1 MRTGVLVSRLVR
13 TGVSGSRLCGVQA
26 VRAVRAGVSGCSC
39 AGRGPHLPAVQ
50 ARVYVSQLCGPGSLL
65 RSSGRPPAAGAPN
78 GLRSISSEQP
88 EAQPGLHPQLSQTP
102 VAVSP
107 RATLPGPSRAPG
119 PAQWLCATPCG
130 PLPGGPAPVPM
141 TTLEELDGGL
151 GSCPA
156 GEDLSV
162 LAEPCPGRPPE
173 DKAAGSPRLAH
184 SGSWSP
190 VSSWVLGVCC
200 WLVLAHG
207 PRKHQ
212 DGRFPQDSREPG
224 AGSGVDARPKKT
236 DKEPAARGAP
246 GPGRDR
252 PRAGT
257 TSRSA
262 PARRKPQAAPPP
274 PPAPSEELPW
284 GAASLNT
291 CLVLA
296 ALLALLGSA
305 LQLCRDAVVG
315 EATAP
320 APIPEPWVP
329 PSPPRKE
336 PVAPLVG
343 ADPRTPQMSP
353 WQPKPPVLAPPPAR
367 PEPPAE
373 AEDRG
378 SLGATDE
385 AEAQPGGAP
394 TEAAEKR
401 APRVDRGP
409 KDKPRRTR
417 PLKTR
422 PRSEEPRE
430 ALPRRWET
438 REGGRGPWA
447 RDSRDPGRS
456 KRQARAS
463 PRRHDRE
470 ERLPGRQKPRAGKGR
485 D

>member
-1 MRTGVLVSRLVR
+1 
-13 TGVSGSRLCGVQA
+13 
-26 VRAVRAGVSGCSC
+26 
-39 AGRGPHLPAVQ
+39 
-50 ARVYVSQLCGPGSLL
+50 
-65 RSSGRPPAAGAPN
+65 
-78 GLRSISSEQP
+78 
-88 EAQPGLHPQLSQTP
+88 
-102 VAVSP
+102 
-107 RATLPGPSRAPG
+107 
-119 PAQWLCATPCG
+119 
-130 PLPGGPAPVPM
+130 M
-141 TTLEELDGGL
+141 TTLEEPDGGL

-173 DKAAGSPRLAH
+173 DKAAGSPGLAH

-190 VSSWVLGVCC
+190 
-200 WLVLAHG
+200 
-207 PRKHQ
+207 
-212 DGRFPQDSREPG
+212 DSREPG

-274 PPAPSEELPW
+274 PPPPAPSEELPW

-305 LQLCRDAVVG
+305 LQLCRDAVLG

-320 APIPEPWVP
+320 APVPEPWVP
-329 PSPPRKE
+329 PSLPRKE
-336 PVAPLVG
+336 PVAPL
-343 ADPRTPQMSP
+343 PQ
-353 WQPKPPVLAPPPAR
+353 PPVLAPATAR

-378 SLGATDE
+378 SLGAADE
-385 AEAQPGGAP
+385 AEAEPGGDPA
-394 TEAAEKR
+394 EAAEKH

-417 PLKTR
+417 PRRTR
-422 PRSEEPRE
+422 PQSEEPRE

-470 ERLPGRQKPRAGKGR
+470 DRLPGRQKPRAGKGR